1 MTEQWRRAN
10 ITSVRFRCVQCW
22 EPLDMF
28 IFSTKLAELDSLALD
43 GYQGIKLDSTVSTVE
58 HIHTHADTPT
68 QTRTHWRYFCPAPE
82 QNSYF
87 FRRKRSPS
95 LDEITFGWPQR
106 LIRTFHFV
114 TCLFFLIK
122 LRGGKKPQ
130 KKKITKALLSTL
142 LLQLTQTEQ
151 DGLPQSVMSTKIFQP
166 SSLYAS
172 DRRREVL
179 PLYRLTQP
187 SHGVLFWAVPEQ
199 HCQGELTVEIFPSG
213 KNTLSSAHTVV
224 PCLYKG
230 EPQFSVCCAFSTHSF
245 SF

>member
-1 MTEQWRRAN
+1 MTEQWRGAN

-58 HIHTHADTPT
+58 HIHTRRHTHADAHTLEVFLSCS
-68 QTRTHWRYFCPAPE
+68 RTE
-82 QNSYF
+82 Q
-87 FRRKRSPS
+87 
-95 LDEITFGWPQR
+95 
-106 LIRTFHFV
+106 
-114 TCLFFLIK
+114 LFFQKEMKPIARWDNIWLTAASDQNISFRHMFVF
-122 LRGGKKPQ
+122 LNQTEGGEKTT
-130 KKKITKALLSTL
+130 KKKITKALHSTL

-151 DGLPQSVMSTKIFQP
+151 DGLPQSVMPTKIFQP